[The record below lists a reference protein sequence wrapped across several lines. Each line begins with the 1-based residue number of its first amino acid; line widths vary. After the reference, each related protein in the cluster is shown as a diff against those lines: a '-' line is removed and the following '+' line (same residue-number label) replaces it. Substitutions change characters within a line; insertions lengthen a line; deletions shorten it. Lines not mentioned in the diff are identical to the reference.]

1 MVYSTIITATTVNYN
16 ALSSNSI
23 TLSSA
28 SSTAPTQSSSNPQF
42 LNKVDTIL
50 LLLIPVIF
58 MVAFAIS
65 YYLIDRYL
73 KRQETERRRL
83 KEEPQRRIEEEQ
95 RRKEREQGLTY
106 ENFP

>member
-1 MVYSTIITATTVNYN
+1 
-16 ALSSNSI
+16 
-23 TLSSA
+23 
-28 SSTAPTQSSSNPQF
+28 
-42 LNKVDTIL
+42 
-50 LLLIPVIF
+50 

-83 KEEPQRRIEEEQ
+83 KEEPRRRIEEEQ
-95 RRKEREQGLTY
+95 RRKEREQALAY